1 MNTSTT
7 PTSGSGMVAAIA
19 VSRRHER
26 GAAFM
31 TAIFCAMVLALS
43 AAGVVLML
51 KQSMWETRKITNDT
65 LAKMVATGGLEQAV
79 AFLGKTPTAALSS
92 IPKSGTIGT
101 GTGAGTF
108 TITTTDLG
116 GTLTGLVCL
125 SSEGTINNTTAQSR
139 VYLKQPVDYSSALK
153 LGMYAKGL
161 IDGNGGSFTVG
172 KNKQCD
178 VYAVGTVVIQGKGL
192 YGNAASSSSTVNTDN
207 SGYTDTPNAA
217 YIPFPMVDSN
227 YYYTTATT
235 NNQKYANLE
244 TGLPASAYTSTGF
257 TPPGG
262 VVWIESTSATTF
274 KFNGN
279 KGKLNI
285 KGIVV
290 VNNAS
295 MDTTGNGDV
304 TIGVTGS
311 LKPGLIFLNGGGIN
325 MGGNGNQTINGAIY
339 TDSGDVTF
347 KGNATLNGSVLCG
360 GSVSLSG
367 GGNGDFV
374 SPIGKVDIVTL
385 PTDAQ
390 CSLVF
395 WEE

>member
-7 PTSGSGMVAAIA
+7 TSSSGMVAAIA

-31 TAIFCAMVLALS
+31 TAIFCGMILALS

-65 LAKMVATGGLEQAV
+65 LAKMVATGGLERAV
-79 AFLGKTPTAALSS
+79 AFLGKTPTASLSS
-92 IPKSGTIGT
+92 VPQSGTIGT
-101 GTGAGTF
+101 GAGAGTF
-108 TITTTDLG
+108 TITTTDLS
-116 GTLTGLVCL
+116 GTSSGLVCL
-125 SSEGTINNTTAQSR
+125 ASNGTINNTAAQSR
-139 VYLKQPVDYSSALK
+139 VYLTQPIDYSSALS
-153 LGMYAKGL
+153 LGIYAKGL

-172 KNKQCD
+172 KVKKCD
-178 VYAVGTVVIQGKGL
+178 VYAVGTVIIDGKGL
-192 YGNAASSSSTVNTDN
+192 YGNASSSSATCVTNN

-217 YIPFPMVDSN
+217 KIPFPQVDSN
-227 YYYTTATT
+227 YYYKTATS
-235 NNQKYANLE
+235 NNQKYTNLE

-279 KGKLNI
+279 KGILNV

-325 MGGNGNQTINGAIY
+325 MGGNGAQVINGAIY

-347 KGNATLNGSVLCG
+347 KGGATLNGSVLCG

-390 CSLVF
+390 CALVF